1 MTPLRL
7 LFVVQRYGTDI
18 RGGAEQAARAVAE
31 RLVLRG
37 RHVEVLTTTAESYV
51 DWSGDLPGHE
61 VVDGVAVHRLP
72 VRPLRDRDA
81 FDRLNHRLADAELP
95 AAPDLQHAW
104 LDAQGPS
111 VPDLEDWLDAE
122 AGRFDVVVF
131 FTYLYETTTAGLPVA
146 ARHTATALVP
156 CAHDELPLQLHAFD
170 RTARLADALLLLTP
184 EEADL
189 VQDRFRLRS
198 PQHVVGL
205 GTDLDDGAS
214 DADVERFRARLGL
227 GDSPYLLYV
236 GRIDPSKGTSWLVE
250 RFIELTPVLD
260 ADVHLVLLGQRVS
273 PVEDHPRVHV
283 VTDAGDGERNAAM
296 AGALA
301 LVHPSP
307 HESFGMVVTEA
318 WAQRTPVVAFGGND
332 VLRGH
337 VERSGGGLL
346 VTDGAELGAATKLLI
361 EDGDIRTALG
371 DAGHAHVTAEHAWN
385 TVLDRWERALRQTA
399 EAPRSRPAV
408 AAPAP
413 RVAPV
418 RRPIAPV
425 QSPDRSRPVRED
437 LPPEWLARP
446 LAAVLG
452 VLVGFCIAGVGAAM
466 AGWFRPAAVIP
477 ATLVVGAP
485 LGWSAA
491 RALPRWTSTRSTHLA
506 AAALLALVAAFT
518 VHNLANHGQHVATDR
533 DPGVYLTTAKHL
545 LEEGDLLVQG
555 PSGPFVDAPNLSSN
569 GAGFSPERRDTTLEP
584 QFPHLTASV
593 LAASGWVHEL
603 GLFLATPIVAGF
615 ALICLYAFATLL
627 AGPRW
632 AIVGVAVAG
641 ASMPIMVFSRDTY
654 SEPIATALLFGGLWV
669 LALAERSTARKVPW
683 LLAGLLLGATCMA
696 RVDGYLN
703 LMAVALALALH
714 LRMRSD
720 GDRRSTSLAVG
731 ACAVGV
737 AATSLLGFWD
747 TASLT
752 GSYFRQSLAP
762 RLPSMIAAAV
772 GAGLV
777 AFIIGPLLW
786 RRIRTDDGVRRTEP
800 TLLLRVSLWATS
812 AAVVAFFAWGYWVR
826 PDPDGLP
833 RVAVEGVSTLSF
845 LPQAKTLAIRWL
857 TWYLSPFGV
866 AVGVLGLLAALVA
879 LGREKRPPTA
889 VLAGLA
895 AVFITTLLY
904 LWTPNVTPDHPWAM
918 RRFAAVAIPGL
929 AIGVAVLAHRLWRAG
944 SSAFVADR
952 LRRPTA
958 RRAVQVVAG
967 VAAFSVALGASGATA
982 AITWPVQDVRAQVPM
997 RERIHE
1003 ICELAGDDAAILV
1016 PIDGILALMFSV
1028 PAGVWCGVPAAGGAP
1043 GLGAGDVARLAVA
1056 WEQEG
1061 RRLVVV
1067 SSSETPV
1074 MNTLLP
1080 TGIVAEVISTNP
1092 VYPVAVEPTIG
1103 EQPDRIVPDGRFG
1116 KGPDGEI
1123 TFHLYPIDAE
1133 KAAAYLEDQRA
1144 DPCAAG
1150 RGGTRAC

>member
-7 LFVVQRYGTDI
+7 LFVVQRYGTHI

-31 RLVLRG
+31 RLAIRG
-37 RHVEVLTTTAESYV
+37 HHVEVLSTTAESYV
-51 DWSGDLPGHE
+51 DWSGDLSAEE
-61 VVDGVAVHRLP
+61 VVDGVVVHRLS
-72 VRPLRDRDA
+72 VRPLRDPA
-81 FDRLNHRLADAELP
+81 LFDRLNHRLASAEIP
-95 AAPDLQHAW
+95 AAPDLQREW

-111 VPDLEDWLDAE
+111 VPDLEGWLDAE

-131 FTYLYETTTAGLPVA
+131 FTYLYETTTAGMPVA

-170 RTARLADALLLLTP
+170 RTARLADAVLLLTP

-189 VQDRFRLRS
+189 VQERFRLGS

-205 GTDLDDGAS
+205 GTDLDVSAS
-214 DADVERFRARLGL
+214 DAHVQRFRDRLGL
-227 GDSPYLLYV
+227 GDDPYLLYV

-250 RFIELTPVLD
+250 RFIELTLLLE

-273 PVEDHPRVHV
+273 PVADHPRVHV
-283 VTDAGDGERNAAM
+283 VSDAEDDERNAAM

-307 HESFGMVVTEA
+307 HESFGMVVAEA

-346 VTDGAELGAATKLLI
+346 VTDGAELGAATKLLTDD
-361 EDGDIRTALG
+361 DGIRSALG
-371 DAGHAHVTAEHAWN
+371 DAGHAHVTVEHAWD
-385 TVLDRWERALRQTA
+385 TVIDRWERALRQTA
-399 EAPRSRPAV
+399 DQVRSRPPI
-408 AAPAP
+408 AAPSPA
-413 RVAPV
+413 VAPV
-418 RRPIAPV
+418 RAPV
-425 QSPDRSRPVRED
+425 APGPSPDRSRPIRED

-452 VLVGFCIAGVGAAM
+452 VLIGFCITGVGAAM
-466 AGWFRPAAVIP
+466 AGWFRPAVVIP

-491 RALPRWTSTRSTHLA
+491 RALPRWASTRSTHVA
-506 AAALLALVAAFT
+506 AAALLVLVAAFT
-518 VHNLANHGQHVATDR
+518 AHNLVNHGQHVATDR

-545 LEEGDLLVQG
+545 LEEGNLLVQG
-555 PSGPFVDAPNLSSN
+555 PDGPFEGAPNLSSN

-584 QFPHLTASV
+584 QFPHLTASL

-603 GLFLATPIVAGF
+603 GMFLATPLVAGF
-615 ALICLYAFATLL
+615 ALVCLYAFASLL

-632 AIVGVAVAG
+632 ALAAVAVAG

-669 LALAERSTARKVPW
+669 LALADRSMRWVPW

-703 LMAVALALALH
+703 LTAVALALALH
-714 LRMRSD
+714 LRLR
-720 GDRRSTSLAVG
+720 GDEGRRATWLAVG
-731 ACAVGV
+731 ACGIGV

-747 TASLT
+747 TAWLT
-752 GSYFRQSLAP
+752 GSYFGQSLAP
-762 RLPSMIAAAV
+762 RLPSMIGAAV
-772 GAGLV
+772 AGGVV
-777 AFIIGPLLW
+777 AFAVAPLLW
-786 RRIRTDDGVRRTEP
+786 RRVRSEHGGRRTEP

-833 RVAVEGVSTLSF
+833 SMAVEGVSTLSF
-845 LPQAKTLAIRWL
+845 LPQAKTLSFRWL

-866 AVGVLGLLAALVA
+866 AVGVLGLLAALLA
-879 LGREKRPPTA
+879 LGRQKRPPTGI
-889 VLAGLA
+889 VAGLA
-895 AVFITTLLY
+895 AIFITTLLY

-929 AIGVAVLAHRLWRAG
+929 AIGVAVLAHRLWRSG
-944 SSAFVADR
+944 SSAALTGR

-967 VAAFSVALGASGATA
+967 VAALSVALGATGATA

-997 RERIHE
+997 RERIHQV
-1003 ICELAGDDAAILV
+1003 CELAGDDAAILV

-1043 GLGAGDVARLAVA
+1043 GLGPGDVARLAVA

-1080 TGIVAEVISTNP
+1080 TGIVAESMRTGP
-1092 VYPVAVEPTIG
+1092 VYPVAVEPTIR
-1103 EQPDRIVPDGRFG
+1103 ERPERVVPDERLG

-1123 TFHLYPIDAE
+1123 VFHVYPIDAE
-1133 KAAAYLEDQRA
+1133 KAAAYLQEQLA

-1150 RGGTRAC
+1150 RRGGARAC